1 MKNMGLLIIIAWI
14 FAVAIFISAGI
25 MSTNVLAAII
35 GIVLLIVP
43 FIYSGANQIK
53 TPQGRKAIK
62 KHYEREKKIE
72 KEYGIID
79 WEDK

>member
-1 MKNMGLLIIIAWI
+1 MGLLIIIAWI
-14 FAVAIFISAGI
+14 FTVVIFISGGI

-35 GIVLLIVP
+35 GVVLLITP
-43 FIYSGANQIK
+43 FIYSGANKTK
-53 TPQGRKAIK
+53 TPQGRKAMK

-79 WEDK
+79 WED

>member
-1 MKNMGLLIIIAWI
+1 MGLLIIIAWI
-14 FAVAIFISAGI
+14 FTVVIFISGGI

-35 GIVLLIVP
+35 GVVLLITP
-43 FIYSGANQIK
+43 FIYSGANKTK
-53 TPQGRKAIK
+53 TPQGRKAMK

>member
-1 MKNMGLLIIIAWI
+1 
-14 FAVAIFISAGI
+14 

-35 GIVLLIVP
+35 GIFLLIVP
-43 FIYSGANQIK
+43 FIYRGANKTK

-79 WEDK
+79 WKDK

>member
-1 MKNMGLLIIIAWI
+1 MGLLIIIAWI
-14 FAVAIFISAGI
+14 FTVAIFISGGI

-35 GIVLLIVP
+35 GVVLLITP
-43 FIYSGANQIK
+43 FIYSGANK
-53 TPQGRKAIK
+53 TKTSQGRKAMK

-79 WEDK
+79 WENK

>member
-1 MKNMGLLIIIAWI
+1 MGLLIIIAWI
-14 FAVAIFISAGI
+14 FTVVIFISGGI

-35 GIVLLIVP
+35 GVVLLITP
-43 FIYSGANQIK
+43 FIYSGANKTK
-53 TPQGRKAIK
+53 TPQGKKAMK

>member
-1 MKNMGLLIIIAWI
+1 MGLLIIIAWI
-14 FAVAIFISAGI
+14 FTVAIFISRGI
-25 MSTNVLAAII
+25 ISTNILATII
-35 GIVLLIVP
+35 GVVLLITP
-43 FIYSGANQIK
+43 FIYSGANKTK
-53 TPQGRKAIK
+53 TPQGRKAMK